1 MMSTAQTV
9 AQLPHSG
16 GVEPSGTGYRPDSG
30 EDVKGLFDMLKY
42 SKLAAVA
49 LIAIAAAAGG
59 VRAEDAAADPVVAKV
74 GATEIHESELKLA
87 MAGLDPQLAN
97 LPDDQK
103 RVAALSSIIDVKL
116 LAADASKEGL
126 QDTAD
131 FKQRLAFL
139 TDRELHNAYFKK
151 HVVDSVTPE
160 EVKARYDKEVAAIEP
175 QDEIRARHILVKT
188 EDEAKAIIAE
198 LDAGK
203 DFVEIA
209 KEKSTDPNKSEGGDL
224 GYFAKGR
231 MVPEFEAAAFALE
244 KGAYTKTPVKTQFGY
259 HVIKV
264 EDKRKQQP
272 PALDQVEGQVRQ
284 LVMRDKYLDLLE
296 KAKAAAPVDIT
307 DATLKTA
314 YDAVNK
320 PEAEA
325 KDGEGEAAPATEGQQ

>member
-1 MMSTAQTV
+1 M
-9 AQLPHSG
+9 
-16 GVEPSGTGYRPDSG
+16 
-30 EDVKGLFDMLKY
+30 FKY

-49 LIAIAAAAGG
+49 VIAIAAATAGA
-59 VRAEDAAADPVVAKV
+59 RAEDAAADPVIAKV

-87 MAGLDPQLAN
+87 IAGLDPQLAN
-97 LPDDQK
+97 LPDEQK

-116 LAADASKEGL
+116 LAADADKEGL
-126 QDTAD
+126 KDSAD

-151 HVVDSVTPE
+151 HVVDAVTPD
-160 EVKARYDKEVAAIEP
+160 EVKARYEKEIAAITPE
-175 QDEIRARHILVKT
+175 DEIRARHILVKT
-188 EDEAKAIIAE
+188 EEEAKAIIKD

-203 DFVEIA
+203 DFIEIA

-224 GYFAKGR
+224 GYFGKGR

-244 KGAYTKTPVKTQFGY
+244 KGAYSKEPVKTQFGF
-259 HVIKV
+259 HVIKI

-272 PALDQVEGQVRQ
+272 PALDQVEPQVRQ
-284 LVMRDKYLDLLE
+284 LVMRDKYLELLA
-296 KAKAAAPVDIT
+296 KAKAAAPVDIQ

-320 PEAEA
+320 QEAA
-325 KDGEGEAAPATEGQQ
+325 GEGEAAPATEGQQ

>member
-1 MMSTAQTV
+1 MSTAQAV
-9 AQLPHSG
+9 AQPPQSG
-16 GVEPSGTGYRPDSG
+16 AVEPTGTGYRPDSG
-30 EDVKGLFDMLKY
+30 EDLKGLLDMFKH

-49 LIAIAAAAGG
+49 LIAIAASAANVG
-59 VRAEDAAADPVVAKV
+59 AQDAAADAVVAKV
-74 GATEIHESELKLA
+74 GAIEIHESELNFA
-87 MAGLDPQLAN
+87 IAGLDPQLAN

-116 LAADASKEGL
+116 LAADAGKEGL
-126 QDTAD
+126 QDSAD

-151 HVVDSVTPE
+151 HVVDAVTPE
-160 EVKARYDKEVAAIEP
+160 EVKARYEKEVAALTPE
-175 QDEIRARHILVKT
+175 DEIRARHILVKT
-188 EDEAKAIIAE
+188 EEEAKAVIAE

-209 KEKSTDPNKSEGGDL
+209 KAKSTDPNKSEGGDL

-244 KGAYTKTPVKTQFGY
+244 KGTYSKEPVKSQFGF
-259 HVIKV
+259 HVIKI

-272 PALDQVEGQVRQ
+272 PALDQVEAQVRQ
-284 LVMRDKYLDLLE
+284 LVMRDKYLELLE
-296 KAKAAAPVDIT
+296 KAKAEAPVDIK
-307 DATLKTA
+307 DAALKTA

-320 PEAEA
+320 PAAEGVPA
-325 KDGEGEAAPATEGQQ
+325 GEGEAAPAEGQQ

>member
-1 MMSTAQTV
+1 M
-9 AQLPHSG
+9 
-16 GVEPSGTGYRPDSG
+16 
-30 EDVKGLFDMLKY
+30 FKY

-49 LIAIAAAAGG
+49 LIAIAAASTS

-87 MAGLDPQLAN
+87 IAGLDPQLAN
-97 LPDDQK
+97 LPDEQK

-116 LAADASKEGL
+116 LASDADKEGL
-126 QDTAD
+126 KDSAD

-151 HVVDSVTPE
+151 HVVDAVTPD
-160 EVKARYDKEVAAIEP
+160 EVKARYEKEIAAITPE
-175 QDEIRARHILVKT
+175 DEIRARHILVKT
-188 EDEAKAIIAE
+188 EEEAKAIIKD

-203 DFVEIA
+203 DFIEIA

-224 GYFAKGR
+224 GYFGKGR

-244 KGAYTKTPVKTQFGY
+244 KGAYSKEPVKTQFGF
-259 HVIKV
+259 HVIKI

-272 PALDQVEGQVRQ
+272 PALDQVEPQVRQ
-284 LVMRDKYLDLLE
+284 LVMRDKYLELLA
-296 KAKAAAPVDIT
+296 KAKAAAPVDIQ
-307 DATLKTA
+307 DAALKTA

-320 PEAEA
+320 QEAA
-325 KDGEGEAAPATEGQQ
+325 GEDEAAPATEGQQ

>member
-1 MMSTAQTV
+1 M
-9 AQLPHSG
+9 
-16 GVEPSGTGYRPDSG
+16 
-30 EDVKGLFDMLKY
+30 FKY

-49 LIAIAAAAGG
+49 LIAIAAASGSA
-59 VRAEDAAADPVVAKV
+59 RAQDAAADPVVAKV
-74 GATEIHESELKLA
+74 GAVEIHESELKLA
-87 MAGLDPQLAN
+87 IAGLDPQLAN

-116 LAADASKEGL
+116 LAADADKEGL
-126 QDTAD
+126 KDSAD

-151 HVVDSVTPE
+151 HVVDAVTPE
-160 EVKARYDKEVAAIEP
+160 EVKARYEKEVAAITPE
-175 QDEIRARHILVKT
+175 DEIRARHILVKT
-188 EDEAKAIIAE
+188 EEEAKAVIKD

-231 MVPEFEAAAFALE
+231 MVPEFENAAFALE
-244 KGAYTKTPVKTQFGY
+244 KGAYSKEPVKTQFGF

-272 PALDQVEGQVRQ
+272 PALDQVEAQVRQ
-284 LVMRDKYLDLLE
+284 LVMRDKYLELLE
-296 KAKAAAPVDIT
+296 KAKAAAPVDIQ
-307 DATLKTA
+307 DAALKTA

-320 PEAEA
+320 PAAE
-325 KDGEGEAAPATEGQQ
+325 GEGEAAPAIEGQQ

>member
-1 MMSTAQTV
+1 M
-9 AQLPHSG
+9 
-16 GVEPSGTGYRPDSG
+16 
-30 EDVKGLFDMLKY
+30 FKY

-49 LIAIAAAAGG
+49 LIAIAAANGA
-59 VRAEDAAADPVVAKV
+59 AYAQDAAADPVVAKV
-74 GATEIHESELKLA
+74 GASEIHESELKLA
-87 MAGLDPQLAN
+87 IAGLDPQLAN

-116 LAADASKEGL
+116 LAADADKEGL
-126 QDTAD
+126 QDSAD

-151 HVVDSVTPE
+151 HVVDAVTPE
-160 EVKARYDKEVAAIEP
+160 EVKARYDKEIAAVTPE
-175 QDEIRARHILVKT
+175 DEVHARHILVKT
-188 EDEAKAIIAE
+188 EEEAKAVIKE

-231 MVPEFEAAAFALE
+231 MVPEFENAAFALE
-244 KGAYTKTPVKTQFGY
+244 KGAYSKEPVKTQFGF

-272 PALDQVEGQVRQ
+272 PALEQVEPQVRQ
-284 LVMRDKYLDLLE
+284 LVMRDKYLELLE
-296 KAKAAAPVDIT
+296 KAKAAAPIDIT
-307 DATLKTA
+307 DAALKTA

-320 PEAEA
+320 PEAE
-325 KDGEGEAAPATEGQQ
+325 GEAAPATEGQQ

>member
-16 GVEPSGTGYRPDSG
+16 GVEQSGTGYRPDSG
-30 EDVKGLFDMLKY
+30 EDVKGLFEMFKY
-42 SKLAAVA
+42 SKLATVA
-49 LIAIAAAAGG
+49 LIAIVAAGG
-59 VRAEDAAADPVVAKV
+59 SVRAQDAAADPVVAKV
-74 GATEIHESELKLA
+74 GAVEIHESELKLG

-97 LPDDQK
+97 LPEDQK

-116 LAADASKEGL
+116 LAADADKEGL
-126 QDTAD
+126 QDTDD

-151 HVVDSVTPE
+151 HVVDAVTPE

-188 EDEAKAIIAE
+188 EEEAKAVIKD

-244 KGAYTKTPVKTQFGY
+244 KGAYSKEPVKTQFGY

-272 PALDQVEGQVRQ
+272 PALDQVEPQVRQ
-284 LVMRDKYLDLLE
+284 LVMRDKYLELLE
-296 KAKAAAPVDIT
+296 KAKAAAPVDIQ
-307 DATLKTA
+307 DAALKTA

-320 PEAEA
+320 PAAE
-325 KDGEGEAAPATEGQQ
+325 GEGEEAAPATEGQQ

>member
-1 MMSTAQTV
+1 MMSTALTV

-30 EDVKGLFDMLKY
+30 EDVKGLFVMFKY

-49 LIAIAAAAGG
+49 LIAIAAASSN
-59 VRAEDAAADPVVAKV
+59 VRAEDAPADPVVAKV
-74 GATEIHESELKLA
+74 GAVEIHESELKLA
-87 MAGLDPQLAN
+87 IAGLDPQLAN

-116 LAADASKEGL
+116 LATDADKEGL
-126 QDTAD
+126 KDSAD

-151 HVVDSVTPE
+151 HVVDAVTPE
-160 EVKARYDKEVAAIEP
+160 EVKARYEKEIAAITPE
-175 QDEIRARHILVKT
+175 DEIRARHILVKT
-188 EDEAKAIIAE
+188 EEEAKAIIKD

-224 GYFAKGR
+224 GYFSKGR

-244 KGAYTKTPVKTQFGY
+244 KGAYSKEPVKTQFGF

-272 PALDQVEGQVRQ
+272 PALDQVEPQVRQ
-284 LVMRDKYLDLLE
+284 LVMRDKYLELLE
-296 KAKAAAPVDIT
+296 KAKAAAPIDIQ
-307 DATLKTA
+307 DAALKTA

-320 PEAEA
+320 PAA
-325 KDGEGEAAPATEGQQ
+325 KGEGEAAPATEGQQ

>member
-1 MMSTAQTV
+1 M
-9 AQLPHSG
+9 
-16 GVEPSGTGYRPDSG
+16 
-30 EDVKGLFDMLKY
+30 FKY

-49 LIAIAAAAGG
+49 LIAIAAASTS

-87 MAGLDPQLAN
+87 IAGLDPQLAN
-97 LPDDQK
+97 LPDEQK

-116 LAADASKEGL
+116 LAADADKEGL
-126 QDTAD
+126 KDSAD

-151 HVVDSVTPE
+151 HVVDAVTPD
-160 EVKARYDKEVAAIEP
+160 EVKARYEKEIAAITPE
-175 QDEIRARHILVKT
+175 DEIRARHILVKT
-188 EDEAKAIIAE
+188 EEEAKAIIKD

-203 DFVEIA
+203 DFIEIA

-224 GYFAKGR
+224 GYFGKGR

-244 KGAYTKTPVKTQFGY
+244 KGAYSKEPVKTQFGF
-259 HVIKV
+259 HVIKI

-272 PALDQVEGQVRQ
+272 PALDQVEPQVRQ
-284 LVMRDKYLDLLE
+284 LVMRDKYLELLT
-296 KAKAAAPVDIT
+296 KAKAAAPVDIQ
-307 DATLKTA
+307 DAALKTA

-320 PEAEA
+320 QEEAA
-325 KDGEGEAAPATEGQQ
+325 GEGEAAPATEGQQ

>member
-1 MMSTAQTV
+1 M
-9 AQLPHSG
+9 
-16 GVEPSGTGYRPDSG
+16 
-30 EDVKGLFDMLKY
+30 FKY

-49 LIAIAAAAGG
+49 VIAIAAATAGA
-59 VRAEDAAADPVVAKV
+59 RAEDAAADPVVAKV

-87 MAGLDPQLAN
+87 IAGLDPQLAN
-97 LPDDQK
+97 LPDEQK

-116 LAADASKEGL
+116 LAADADKEGL
-126 QDTAD
+126 KDSAD

-151 HVVDSVTPE
+151 HVVDAVTPD
-160 EVKARYDKEVAAIEP
+160 EVKARYEKEIAAITPE
-175 QDEIRARHILVKT
+175 DEIRARHILVKT
-188 EDEAKAIIAE
+188 EEEAKAIIKD

-203 DFVEIA
+203 DFIEIA

-224 GYFAKGR
+224 GYFGKGR

-244 KGAYTKTPVKTQFGY
+244 KGAYSKEPVKTQFGF
-259 HVIKV
+259 HVIKI

-272 PALDQVEGQVRQ
+272 PALDQVEPQVRQ
-284 LVMRDKYLDLLE
+284 LVMRDKYLELLA
-296 KAKAAAPVDIT
+296 KAKAAAPVDIQ

-320 PEAEA
+320 QEAA
-325 KDGEGEAAPATEGQQ
+325 GEGEAAPAAEGQQ

>member
-1 MMSTAQTV
+1 M
-9 AQLPHSG
+9 
-16 GVEPSGTGYRPDSG
+16 
-30 EDVKGLFDMLKY
+30 FKY

-49 LIAIAAAAGG
+49 LIAIAAASTS

-87 MAGLDPQLAN
+87 IAGLDPQLAN
-97 LPDDQK
+97 LPDEQK

-116 LAADASKEGL
+116 LAADADKEGL
-126 QDTAD
+126 KDSAD

-151 HVVDSVTPE
+151 HVVDAVTPD
-160 EVKARYDKEVAAIEP
+160 EVKARYEKEIAAITPE
-175 QDEIRARHILVKT
+175 DEIRARHILVKT
-188 EDEAKAIIAE
+188 EEEAKAIIKD

-203 DFVEIA
+203 DFIEIA

-224 GYFAKGR
+224 GYFGKGR

-244 KGAYTKTPVKTQFGY
+244 KGAYSKEPVKTQFGF
-259 HVIKV
+259 HVIKI

-272 PALDQVEGQVRQ
+272 PALDQVEPQVRQ
-284 LVMRDKYLDLLE
+284 LVMRDKYLELLA
-296 KAKAAAPVDIT
+296 KAKAAAPVDIQ

-320 PEAEA
+320 QEAA
-325 KDGEGEAAPATEGQQ
+325 GEGEAAPATEGQQ

>member
-1 MMSTAQTV
+1 MMSTALTV

-30 EDVKGLFDMLKY
+30 EDVKGLFDMFKY

-49 LIAIAAAAGG
+49 FIAIAAASTA
-59 VRAEDAAADPVVAKV
+59 VRAEDAAADPVIAKV
-74 GATEIHESELKLA
+74 GALDIHESELKLA
-87 MAGLDPQLAN
+87 IAGLDPQLAN
-97 LPDDQK
+97 LPDEQK

-116 LAADASKEGL
+116 LAADAGKEGL
-126 QDTAD
+126 QETPD

-151 HVVDSVTPE
+151 HVVDAVTPE
-160 EVKARYDKEVAAIEP
+160 EVKARYDKEVAAITPE
-175 QDEIRARHILVKT
+175 DEIRARHILVKT
-188 EDEAKAIIAE
+188 EEEAKAVIAD

-224 GYFAKGR
+224 GYFGKGR
-231 MVPEFEAAAFALE
+231 MVPEFEEAAFALE
-244 KGAYTKTPVKTQFGY
+244 KGAYSKEPVKTQFGF

-272 PALDQVEGQVRQ
+272 PALEQVEAQVRQ
-284 LVMRDKYLDLLE
+284 LVMRDKYLELLE
-296 KAKAAAPVDIT
+296 KAKAAAPIDIQ
-307 DATLKTA
+307 DAALKTA

-320 PEAEA
+320 PAAE
-325 KDGEGEAAPATEGQQ
+325 GEGEAAPATEGQQ

>member
-1 MMSTAQTV
+1 MSTAQTV

-16 GVEPSGTGYRPDSG
+16 GVEQSGTGYRPDSG
-30 EDVKGLFDMLKY
+30 EDVKGLFEMFKY
-42 SKLAAVA
+42 SKLATVA
-49 LIAIAAAAGG
+49 LIAIVAAGG
-59 VRAEDAAADPVVAKV
+59 SVRAQDAAADPVVAKV
-74 GATEIHESELKLA
+74 GAVEIHESELKLG

-97 LPDDQK
+97 LPEDQK

-116 LAADASKEGL
+116 LAADADKEGL
-126 QDTAD
+126 QDTDD

-151 HVVDSVTPE
+151 HVVDAVTPE

-188 EDEAKAIIAE
+188 EEEAKAVIKD

-244 KGAYTKTPVKTQFGY
+244 KGAYSKEPVKTQFGY

-272 PALDQVEGQVRQ
+272 PALDQVEPQVRQ
-284 LVMRDKYLDLLE
+284 LVMRDKYLELLE
-296 KAKAAAPVDIT
+296 KAKAAAPVDIQ
-307 DATLKTA
+307 DAALKTA

-320 PEAEA
+320 PAAE
-325 KDGEGEAAPATEGQQ
+325 GEGEEAAPATEGQQ

>member
-1 MMSTAQTV
+1 M
-9 AQLPHSG
+9 
-16 GVEPSGTGYRPDSG
+16 
-30 EDVKGLFDMLKY
+30 FKY
-42 SKLAAVA
+42 SKLATVA
-49 LIAIAAAAGG
+49 LVAIAAAGTS
-59 VRAEDAAADPVVAKV
+59 VRAQDAAADPVVAKV
-74 GATEIHESELKLA
+74 GAVEIHESELKLG

-116 LAADASKEGL
+116 LAADADKEGL
-126 QDTAD
+126 KDTAD

-151 HVVDSVTPE
+151 HVVDAVTPE
-160 EVKARYDKEVAAIEP
+160 EVKARYEKEIAAIEP

-188 EDEAKAIIAE
+188 EEEAKAIIKD

-244 KGAYTKTPVKTQFGY
+244 KGAYSKEPVKTQFGY

-272 PALDQVEGQVRQ
+272 PALDQVEPQVRQ
-284 LVMRDKYLDLLE
+284 LVMRDKYLELLE
-296 KAKAAAPVDIT
+296 KAKAAAPIDIT
-307 DATLKTA
+307 DAALKTA

-320 PEAEA
+320 QEAEGA
-325 KDGEGEAAPATEGQQ
+325 EEAAPATEGQQ

>member
-1 MMSTAQTV
+1 M
-9 AQLPHSG
+9 
-16 GVEPSGTGYRPDSG
+16 
-30 EDVKGLFDMLKY
+30 FKY
-42 SKLAAVA
+42 SKLATVA
-49 LIAIAAAAGG
+49 LIAIVAAGG
-59 VRAEDAAADPVVAKV
+59 SVRAQDAAADPVVAKV
-74 GATEIHESELKLA
+74 GAVEIHESELKLG

-97 LPDDQK
+97 LPEDQK

-116 LAADASKEGL
+116 LAADADKEGL
-126 QDTAD
+126 KDTAD
-131 FKQRLAFL
+131 FKQRLAYL

-151 HVVDSVTPE
+151 HVVDAVTPE

-188 EDEAKAIIAE
+188 EEEAKAVIKD

-244 KGAYTKTPVKTQFGY
+244 KGAYSKEPVKTQFGY

-272 PALDQVEGQVRQ
+272 PALDQVEPQVRQ
-284 LVMRDKYLDLLE
+284 LVMRDKYLELLE
-296 KAKAAAPVDIT
+296 KAKAAAPVDIQ
-307 DATLKTA
+307 DAALKTA

-320 PEAEA
+320 PAAE
-325 KDGEGEAAPATEGQQ
+325 GEGEEAAPATEGQQ

>member
-1 MMSTAQTV
+1 MMSTALTV
-9 AQLPHSG
+9 AQRPHSG
-16 GVEPSGTGYRPDSG
+16 AVEPSGTGYLPDSG
-30 EDVKGLFDMLKY
+30 EDVKGLFVMFKY

-49 LIAIAAAAGG
+49 LIAIAAAGNAG
-59 VRAEDAAADPVVAKV
+59 AQDAAADAVVAKV
-74 GATEIHESELKLA
+74 GAVEIRESELKLA
-87 MAGLDPQLAN
+87 IAGLDPQLAN

-116 LAADASKEGL
+116 LAADADKEGL
-126 QDTAD
+126 KDSDD

-151 HVVDSVTPE
+151 HVVDAVTPE
-160 EVKARYDKEVAAIEP
+160 EVKARYDKEVAAITPE
-175 QDEIRARHILVKT
+175 DEVRARHILVKT
-188 EDEAKAIIAE
+188 EEEAKAIIKD

-231 MVPEFEAAAFALE
+231 MVPEFETAAFALE
-244 KGAYTKTPVKTQFGY
+244 KGAYSKEPVKSQFGF
-259 HVIKV
+259 HIIKV

-272 PALDQVEGQVRQ
+272 PALEQVEPQVRQ
-284 LVMRDKYLDLLE
+284 LVMRDKYLELLE
-296 KAKAAAPVDIT
+296 KAKAAAPVDIQ
-307 DATLKTA
+307 DAALKTA

-320 PEAEA
+320 PEA
-325 KDGEGEAAPATEGQQ
+325 DGEGEAAPATEGQQ

>member
-1 MMSTAQTV
+1 M
-9 AQLPHSG
+9 
-16 GVEPSGTGYRPDSG
+16 
-30 EDVKGLFDMLKY
+30 FKY

-49 LIAIAAAAGG
+49 LIAIAAAATGA
-59 VRAEDAAADPVVAKV
+59 RAEDAADPVIAKV
-74 GATEIHESELKLA
+74 GAVEIHESELKLA
-87 MAGLDPQLAN
+87 IAGLDPQLAN

-116 LAADASKEGL
+116 LAADADKEGL
-126 QDTAD
+126 KDSAD

-151 HVVDSVTPE
+151 HVVDAVTPE
-160 EVKARYDKEVAAIEP
+160 EVKARYEKEIAAITPE
-175 QDEIRARHILVKT
+175 DEIRARHILVKT
-188 EDEAKAIIAE
+188 EEEAKAIIKD

-231 MVPEFEAAAFALE
+231 MVPEFEEAAFALE
-244 KGAYTKTPVKTQFGY
+244 KGAYSKTPVKSQFGF

-272 PALDQVEGQVRQ
+272 PALDQVEPQVRQ
-284 LVMRDKYLDLLE
+284 LVMRDKYLELLE
-296 KAKAAAPVDIT
+296 KAKAAAPIDIQ

-320 PEAEA
+320 PVAE
-325 KDGEGEAAPATEGQQ
+325 GEGEAAPAAEGQQ